1 MTRFIGNS
9 FRITPVL
16 IEGKDGKSEEID
28 FISKILNERIF
39 DLDTIPNAGWVHFQS
54 AKIREMIDTKQLI
67 QPIDLSNEYRILPAT
82 ALVDRIDNNLPKKIP
97 PAMYADLPL
106 EKKYSTIPIDYLFYK
121 HDNLLLCLIST
132 ISQVD
137 LSIKDF
143 LNNFPFSDYGY
154 AINKNPRE
162 YTIPSDLILWIL
174 YRYYEQNGKINSN
187 SIVTDISQLDG
198 RLKIPNSIQY
208 TGKSTPDY
216 LTELK
221 YSIAKLNRTF
231 TKIEFTMKMNG
242 DIFQF
247 NLDTN
252 GCVQFKP
259 SMCEYCKKDEDENT
273 KDLAKAIRI
282 YNFAIPTLKKEYYSD
297 KLWASNLRNDFIA
310 NCAAYC
316 KNEL

>member
-16 IEGKDGKSEEID
+16 IEGKNNDYEQLD

-39 DLDTIPNAGWVHFQS
+39 DLNSIPNAGWVHFQT
-54 AKIREMIDTKQLI
+54 ARIREMVDTKKLI
-67 QPIDLSNEYRILPAT
+67 KPIDLSNGSAILPAT
-82 ALVDRIDNNLPKKIP
+82 ALVDRLDPNLPKKIP
-97 PAMYADLPL
+97 PAMYTDLPE
-106 EKKYSTIPIDYLFYK
+106 EKKYTTIPIDYLFYNYN
-121 HDNLLLCLIST
+121 NLLLCLISA
-132 ISQVD
+132 IPKVD

-174 YRYYEQNGKINSN
+174 YRYYEKKGEIDSN
-187 SIVTDISQLDG
+187 IIVSDVSQLDG
-198 RLKIPNSIQY
+198 RLKVPNSIQY

-231 TKIEFTMKMNG
+231 TKIEFTIKMNG

-247 NLDTN
+247 NLDTT

-259 SMCEYCKKDEDENT
+259 SMCEFYEKDENENSNG
-273 KDLAKAIRI
+273 LAKAIYIYNEIIPTFKRI
-282 YNFAIPTLKKEYYSD
+282 YNSD
-297 KLWASNLRNDFIA
+297 KLWDSNLKNDFITK
-310 NCAAYC
+310 CATDC